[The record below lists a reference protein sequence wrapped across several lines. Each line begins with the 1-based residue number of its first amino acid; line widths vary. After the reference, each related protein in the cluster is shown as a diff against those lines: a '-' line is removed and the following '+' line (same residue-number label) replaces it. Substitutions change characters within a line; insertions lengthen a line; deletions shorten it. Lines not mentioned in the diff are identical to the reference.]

1 MTKQEFIANLR
12 ARLSALPKEELEER
26 ISFYC
31 EIIDDRT
38 EEGLS
43 EEEAVSAIGSV
54 DEIAEQ
60 IISDIPLSK
69 IVKEKV
75 TPKRRFKVWEIVL
88 LALGSPVWLSLSVAA
103 VAVILSLYVSLWS
116 IIASLWAVFAS
127 FTGSAFGVIIA
138 GCVFIFTDFA
148 LVGLSMIGASL
159 ILAGVAVFSFFGCK
173 AATKGIIALTKK
185 MALGTKKLFLGGE
198 EKR

>member
-1 MTKQEFIANLR
+1 MTKHEFAEALK
-12 ARLSALPKEELEER
+12 AKLSALPKDELEER

-31 EIIDDRT
+31 EMIDDRT

-69 IVKEKV
+69 IVMEKV
-75 TPKRRFKVWEIVL
+75 APKRRFKVWEIVL
-88 LALGSPVWLSLSVAA
+88 LALGSPVWLSLAVAA
-103 VAVILSLYVSLWS
+103 VAVVFSLYVLLWS
-116 IIASLWAVFAS
+116 VIISLWAIFAS
-127 FTGSAFGVIIA
+127 FSGSAFGIIIS

-148 LVGLSMIGASL
+148 LVGLSMVGASL

-185 MALGTKKLFLGGE
+185 IALGIKMLFLKKE
-198 EKR
+198 ENR

>member
-1 MTKQEFIANLR
+1 MTKHEFAEALK
-12 ARLSALPKEELEER
+12 AKLSALPKDELEER

-31 EIIDDRT
+31 EMIDDRT

-69 IVKEKV
+69 IVMEKV
-75 TPKRRFKVWEIVL
+75 SSKRRFKAWEIVL
-88 LALGSPVWLSLSVAA
+88 LALGSPVWLPLAVAA
-103 VAVILSLYVSLWS
+103 IAVILSLYVSLWS
-116 IIASLWAVFAS
+116 VIVSLWAVFAS
-127 FTGSAFGVIIA
+127 LVGSAFGAIIA
-138 GCVFIFTDFA
+138 GTVFAFTDFA

-159 ILAGVAVFSFFGCK
+159 ILAGVAILSFFGCK
-173 AATKGIIALTKK
+173 AAVKGIIAFTKK
-185 MALGTKKLFLGGE
+185 MAFGTKMLFL
-198 EKR
+198 KREGK